1 MPTLSELSKFN
12 EVEIEIFD
20 KEIAMEFT
28 FHCTLPHQRLLTD
41 AINTAQKK
49 GGKNIDQ
56 TTWAKKLF
64 IPCVQSWSLDE
75 DCNDENKNAFFQ
87 DDATLN
93 RIVQNVAMEL
103 MHKAQGREKTEEGN

>member
-1 MPTLSELSKFN
+1 MPSISELSKFN

-20 KEIAMEFT
+20 KEISMEFT
-28 FHCTLPHQRLLTD
+28 FQCTLPHQRLLNE
-41 AINTAQKK
+41 AVNAAQKK
-49 GGKNIDQ
+49 GVKNLDP

-64 IPCVQSWSLDE
+64 IPCVKSWSLDE

-93 RIVQNVAMEL
+93 RIAQNVAMEL
-103 MHKAQGREKTEEGN
+103 MNKAQGREKAEEGN